1 MKSLADKDQRLSSA
15 ALVATSVTGS
25 FLAMLL
31 LLGILGGYILGG
43 LMLLVALVTL
53 PIVGIVDFSRWLIRP
68 RAVQVPQVA
77 SQPVEEVSVIPRAIT
92 VTDLKAVDIFKS
104 SGLHIQPLR

>member
-31 LLGILGGYILGG
+31 LLGILGGYVLAGC
-43 LMLLVALVTL
+43 
-53 PIVGIVDFSRWLIRP
+53 
-68 RAVQVPQVA
+68 
-77 SQPVEEVSVIPRAIT
+77 
-92 VTDLKAVDIFKS
+92 
-104 SGLHIQPLR
+104 